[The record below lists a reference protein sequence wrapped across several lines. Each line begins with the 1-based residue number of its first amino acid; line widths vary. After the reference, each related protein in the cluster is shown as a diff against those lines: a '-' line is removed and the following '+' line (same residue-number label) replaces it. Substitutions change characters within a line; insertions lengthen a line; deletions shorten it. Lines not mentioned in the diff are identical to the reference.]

1 MKLDFDVV
9 IVGAGVAGM
18 TAALYLKRAGI
29 SCCILE
35 SMIPGGQI
43 NRTSTIENYPGF
55 ENIKGP
61 DLANA
66 MFEQIKKLGVEYRY
80 GDVIEI
86 VDAGNEK
93 IVKTANEGIH
103 CNYVIIATGRSPK
116 KLNIKGEEELTNRG
130 LSWCAICD
138 GPLYRNKNVAVIGGG
153 NSAVEEALYLSNICA
168 NVTLISRSDT
178 LRAQR
183 HLVEMLKQKGNV
195 TIRSQKTPL
204 EFKEKENRLSSILMK
219 DNLTNEYEELQVEGC
234 FIYIGQIPNTAF
246 LENLEIREED
256 GYIKT
261 DERQETKIKNIYAIG
276 DVTKKNLY
284 QIVTAT
290 AEGAIAANAI
300 IGKIG

>member
-9 IVGAGVAGM
+9 IIGAGVAGM
-18 TAALYLKRAGI
+18 TASLYLKRAGV

-43 NRTSTIENYPGF
+43 NRTSSIENYPGF

-66 MFEQIKKLGVEYRY
+66 MFEQIKNLGVEYRY

-86 VDAGNEK
+86 EDYEQEKVVTTKNER
-93 IVKTANEGIH
+93 IT

-116 KLNIKGEEELTNRG
+116 KLNIKGEDELTNRG

-153 NSAVEEALYLSNICA
+153 DSAVEEAIYLSNICA
-168 NVTLISRSDT
+168 TVTLINRSDT
-178 LRAQR
+178 LRAKK
-183 HLVEMLKQKGNV
+183 HLVEVLKQKGNV
-195 TIRSQKTPL
+195 TIRYQKTPL
-204 EFKEKENRLSSILMK
+204 EFKEKENRLSSILIK
-219 DNLTNEYEELQVEGC
+219 DNVTNEYEELEVDGC
-234 FIYIGQIPNTAF
+234 FIYIGQIPNTTF
-246 LENLEIREED
+246 IENLAIQEED

-261 DERQETKIKNIYAIG
+261 DEKQETKRKNIYAIG

-300 IGKIG
+300 IGKMK